1 MGLHHGGCVLTAPLP
16 HGAFYVVHYA
26 VAQRVAFWYGDPEAP
41 GGALPCGRFDCP
53 AKDEDAFYA
62 WLGEA
67 DGLAAVR
74 AAWEVVADF
83 AREALAKY
91 EDFAR
96 PPTHPVLPLG
106 CPRPLGDVLADPRP
120 GDVVQDPNIDNYGI
134 TVRFATA
141 DRVYVDVRGGAGLG
155 AAELHNSPSDGDY
168 YLRADWASVVAWV
181 TS

>member
-1 MGLHHGGCVLTAPLP
+1 MTLP
-16 HGAFYVVHYA
+16 HGAFYVRHYA
-26 VAQRVAFWYGDPEAP
+26 VAQKVALWYGDPEGP
-41 GGALPCGRFDCP
+41 GGSVPCGVFDCP
-53 AKDEDAFYA
+53 AADEDALYA

-91 EDFAR
+91 SEHTN
-96 PPTHPVLPLG
+96 PPNHPALPLA
-106 CPRPLGDVLADPRP
+106 PTERDVAADPQP

-155 AAELHNSPSDGDY
+155 AAELHKSPSDGDY
-168 YLRADWASVVAWV
+168 YLRANWASVVAWV